1 MPLETSD
8 FPYEVQVAF
17 FVFSFLEDRYEGM
30 SGQYMGKT
38 WNNLEFLLNLYE
50 VQEPRTIIYIMKLWE
65 VLLVNYRSEKAA
77 RKHKAEEKR
86 SSGGGKQFTHKV
98 QG

>member
-1 MPLETSD
+1 
-8 FPYEVQVAF
+8 
-17 FVFSFLEDRYEGM
+17 
-30 SGQYMGKT
+30 
-38 WNNLEFLLNLYE
+38 
-50 VQEPRTIIYIMKLWE
+50 MKLWE

-77 RKHKAEEKR
+77 RKNKAEEKR